1 MRVTGTVFDNP
12 QVWSW
17 AGGYRQ
23 WGPSTSEDSH
33 LHRWRKTM
41 VTVTQIWL
49 HWVILIFGT

>member
-17 AGGYRQ
+17 ASGYQQ

-41 VTVTQIWL
+41 VTVIQIWL
-49 HWVILIFGT
+49 HWAILIFGT